1 MKKIDKEKIKAIV
14 IQSIMKALIGP
25 ITIILALIIGVTFWI
40 AGASANGGSSSAS
53 GGGNGLYDVKEG
65 TVSYESLDLKDSD
78 REILYKIVCA
88 ERGGGTQ
95 QQQEYVA
102 SVILN
107 RVLSADYPNNVHDV
121 VFQENQFQPTRNGAY
136 ESANP
141 SDTTKKAVDKV
152 IKTGDKAKCAIGF
165 MTPAAYYTQGWL
177 QTALKDGSWVYLFND
192 EDESHNN
199 ASDEETHNFFTKKT
213 VQTEL
218 AKYQSS
224 GSSDSTV
231 TGGTVVQ
238 NAVKIHKQVRT
249 SGKYSYNNG
258 SNKPVPVE
266 PPYIDCSSYVSW
278 VMYESG
284 FKDFKGG
291 QKTSSTFASNPWGW
305 EVISKNNAKAGD
317 ILVYSGHVEIYTG
330 KGNLVYNMGSNN
342 AINSAG
348 TSDLPESS
356 DSGSSHG
363 VANTIKILRPPTNN

>member
-25 ITIILALIIGVTFWI
+25 ITVILALIIGVTFWI

-53 GGGNGLYDVKEG
+53 GGGNGLYDVQEG
-65 TVSYESLDLKDSD
+65 TVSYESLNLTDSD

-136 ESANP
+136 DRANP
-141 SDTTKKAVDKV
+141 SDTTKKAVDNV
-152 IKTGDKAKCAIGF
+152 IKTGDKSKCAIGF
-165 MTPAAYYTQGWL
+165 MTPKAYYS
-177 QTALKDGSWVYLFND
+177 QTWIKTGIEEGRVVYLFND

-224 GSSDSTV
+224 GSSDGTV
-231 TGGTVVQ
+231 NGGTVVQ

-258 SNKPVPVE
+258 SNKPVPVN

-305 EVISKNNAKAGD
+305 EVVSKNNAKAGD

>member
-1 MKKIDKEKIKAIV
+1 MPQQD
-14 IQSIMKALIGP
+14 
-25 ITIILALIIGVTFWI
+25 
-40 AGASANGGSSSAS
+40 GGSDN
-53 GGGNGLYDVKEG
+53 GNGLYDVQEG
-65 TVSYESLDLKDSD
+65 TVSYESLNLTDSD

-136 ESANP
+136 ESSNP
-141 SDTTKKAVDKV
+141 SDTTKKAVDNV
-152 IKTGDKAKCAIGF
+152 IKTGDKSKCAIGF
-165 MTPAAYYTQGWL
+165 MTPAAYYIQDWL
-177 QTALKDGSWVYLFND
+177 QAALKDGSWVYLFND

-199 ASDEETHNFFTKKT
+199 ASDNVTHNFFTKKT

-218 AKYQSS
+218 AQYQSS

-258 SNKPVPVE
+258 SNKPVPVN

-305 EVISKNNAKAGD
+305 EVVSKNNAKAGD
-317 ILVYSGHVEIYTG
+317 ILIYRGHVEIYTG

-342 AINSAG
+342 AINSVG

-356 DSGSSHG
+356 NSGSSHG

>member
-25 ITIILALIIGVTFWI
+25 ITVILALIIGVTFWI

-53 GGGNGLYDVKEG
+53 GGGNGLYDVQEG

-88 ERGGGTQ
+88 ERGGGTK

-107 RVLSADYPNNVHDV
+107 RVLSAGYPNTVHDV
-121 VFQENQFQPTRNGAY
+121 VFQENQFEPTRNGAY
-136 ESANP
+136 VRANP
-141 SDTTKKAVDKV
+141 TETTKKAVDNV

-165 MTPAAYYTQGWL
+165 MTPKAYYS
-177 QTALKDGSWVYLFND
+177 QTWIKTGIEEGRVVYLFND
-192 EDESHNN
+192 EGESHNN

-224 GSSDSTV
+224 GSSDGTV
-231 TGGTVVQ
+231 NGGTVVQ

-258 SNKPVPVE
+258 SNKPVPVN

-278 VMYESG
+278 VMFESG

-305 EVISKNNAKAGD
+305 EVVSKNNAKAGD